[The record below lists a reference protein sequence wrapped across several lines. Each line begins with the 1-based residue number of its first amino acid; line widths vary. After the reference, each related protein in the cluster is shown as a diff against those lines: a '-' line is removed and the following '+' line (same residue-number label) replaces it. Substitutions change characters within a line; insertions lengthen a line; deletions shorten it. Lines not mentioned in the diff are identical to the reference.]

1 MENKSVIKIIDW
13 LWLLRFYIYYIYIKT
28 YVQNIYNTEN
38 HSNLFFFS
46 LLLSYILH
54 TVFYIVLG
62 RTEVRV
68 AVDHCWYCGRIDL
81 LLFYPGRIIAAS
93 QHSVSGAIITSR
105 TVKSSRRVW
114 RLSCLL
120 YDSYQYLE
128 SDYRYVFFL
137 YLCPLQSLTWF
148 VFCLRVCFVIWLLAC
163 SCLAVITYI

>member
-1 MENKSVIKIIDW
+1 MYRRYTIQ
-13 LWLLRFYIYYIYIKT
+13 KT
-28 YVQNIYNTEN
+28 LAA
-38 HSNLFFFS
+38 SLSSLFFS
-46 LLLSYILH
+46 PTYLQD
-54 TVFYIVLG
+54 YIVLG

-93 QHSVSGAIITSR
+93 QHSISGAIITSR

-120 YDSYQYLE
+120 LRFLPVSGKRLQI
-128 SDYRYVFFL
+128 RFFFL
-137 YLCPLQSLTWF
+137 YLCSLQSLTWF
-148 VFCLRVCFVIWLLAC
+148 IFCLRVCFVIWLLAC